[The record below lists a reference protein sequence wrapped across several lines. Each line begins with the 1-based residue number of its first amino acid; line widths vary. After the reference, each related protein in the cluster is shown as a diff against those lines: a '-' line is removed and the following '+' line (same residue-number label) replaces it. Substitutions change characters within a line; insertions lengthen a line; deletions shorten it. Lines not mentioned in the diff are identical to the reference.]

1 LVKSIFGE
9 NGRFLMAILAITAAG
24 SSFNTGLAAISRMLY
39 GMANNSQLPTVF
51 STLHKEFK
59 TPWLSIL
66 FPCSI
71 TLIIYAIFGNSQD
84 TVITL
89 MISATTVW
97 LLVYLIAHVDLIV
110 LRRKYPQYHRPYKS
124 PFYPLPQIIGIIC
137 MGYLIVNN
145 SPSPE
150 MTRDV
155 YLNVGL
161 LVGITNIYAVFWI
174 RYKMKKK
181 FFKAEHIEK
190 IISTHTNHKRKEE

>member
-1 LVKSIFGE
+1 
-9 NGRFLMAILAITAAG
+9 
-24 SSFNTGLAAISRMLY
+24 
-39 GMANNSQLPTVF
+39 
-51 STLHKEFK
+51 
-59 TPWLSIL
+59 
-66 FPCSI
+66 
-71 TLIIYAIFGNSQD
+71 
-84 TVITL
+84 
-89 MISATTVW
+89 
-97 LLVYLIAHVDLIV
+97 
-110 LRRKYPQYHRPYKS
+110 
-124 PFYPLPQIIGIIC
+124 